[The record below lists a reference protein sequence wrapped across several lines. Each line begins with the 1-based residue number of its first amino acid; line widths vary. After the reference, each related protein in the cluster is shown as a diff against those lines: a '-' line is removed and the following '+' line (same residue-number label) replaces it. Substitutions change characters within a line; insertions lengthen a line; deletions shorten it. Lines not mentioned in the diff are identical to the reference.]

1 MYFQIHHLAIKAF
14 RPKYSIQGGTRCSV
28 LPSQQLLLSYYL
40 QMANP
45 PHFLTTKILLLF
57 PTLASWQ
64 YKRKHIHRKCQK
76 MLQNLGRRLLPGYM
90 ISCSWRSS
98 NLSLQPSS
106 AETSQKTPSWRSSET
121 PWLGPLPSSLFPS
134 PPPSLTPQ
142 IFFFKPAMFSNM
154 LSCQRR
160 CRMKLRECEKYVKW
174 ICHPGKVNDWLN
186 PFFKRKTTLS

>member
-1 MYFQIHHLAIKAF
+1 
-14 RPKYSIQGGTRCSV
+14 
-28 LPSQQLLLSYYL
+28 
-40 QMANP
+40 MANP

-154 LSCQRR
+154 LSVKEDAGWNWGNVKSTSSEYVIQGKS
-160 CRMKLRECEKYVKW
+160 MIGLILFLKEKQPSHKISFPCILARGKHNEIVSIQLFFHQW
-174 ICHPGKVNDWLN
+174 EPPG
-186 PFFKRKTTLS
+186 

>member
-1 MYFQIHHLAIKAF
+1 MDFFFFSFFGGGPPCFPLRPGRYPKSAGSTVSYFWMYFQIHHLAIKAF

-90 ISCSWRSS
+90 ISCS
-98 NLSLQPSS
+98 
-106 AETSQKTPSWRSSET
+106 
-121 PWLGPLPSSLFPS
+121 
-134 PPPSLTPQ
+134 
-142 IFFFKPAMFSNM
+142 
-154 LSCQRR
+154 
-160 CRMKLRECEKYVKW
+160 
-174 ICHPGKVNDWLN
+174 
-186 PFFKRKTTLS
+186 